1 VPAFHFEWM
10 NALGMKRFFVLSS
23 FAMAGAFVAVVNVMF
38 HIFKG
43 QATTLLKIAAKDI
56 FLQQ

>member
-1 VPAFHFEWM
+1 M

-23 FAMAGAFVAVVNVMF
+23 FAMAGAFVAVANVMF